1 MYLKLIIRNVRR
13 SARDY
18 LIYMVT
24 MTVCAMLLYS
34 FLSVTSRYYRPDMGA
49 QYNLAVLG
57 DDMKLAV
64 GSISLLLLFLVRFV
78 NNYMLRHRQ
87 KEFAVQTVLGME
99 QNIVAWLFFAE
110 TFVLGAVCVFA
121 GILLGMF
128 CSQFITAMLLA
139 EYGLEYSL
147 SFMLFPDTML
157 LTSAFFGISLGVT
170 GLFNFR
176 TL

>member
-57 DDMKLAV
+57 DGMKLAV

-87 KEFAVQTVLGME
+87 KEFAIQTVLGME
-99 QNIVAWLFFAE
+99 QNTVAWLFVAE
-110 TFVLGAVCVFA
+110 TFVLVAV
-121 GILLGMF
+121 
-128 CSQFITAMLLA
+128 
-139 EYGLEYSL
+139 
-147 SFMLFPDTML
+147 
-157 LTSAFFGISLGVT
+157 
-170 GLFNFR
+170 
-176 TL
+176 